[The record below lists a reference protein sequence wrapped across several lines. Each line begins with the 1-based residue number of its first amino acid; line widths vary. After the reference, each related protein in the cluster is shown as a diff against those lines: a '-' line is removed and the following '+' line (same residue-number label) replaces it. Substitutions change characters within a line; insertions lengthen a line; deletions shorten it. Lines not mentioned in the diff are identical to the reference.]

1 VRAVTYRLERV
12 ATLSGRDPT
21 DPADRFTLNTAVLG
35 AKLLDWPRL
44 PLES

>member
-1 VRAVTYRLERV
+1 VTYRLERV

-44 PLES
+44 PLEN